1 MPDVVVSVRDLQ
13 TTFHTKLGPVRA
25 VDGISYEI
33 GKGRTLGIVGESGC
47 GKSVASYSLMR
58 LIEPPGEI
66 TGGEVRL
73 HGEDLLALPEERM
86 ADYRGSRMAMIFQ
99 EPMTAL
105 NPVLTIGYQMDEQIM
120 RHKGLARKAS
130 RDRAL
135 EMLDR
140 VGIPS
145 PRERYDSYPHQLSGG
160 MRQRAMIA
168 MALSCDPEFLIAD
181 EPTTALDVTI
191 QAQILDLLNDLR
203 RETGTSVIIITH
215 DLGVVA
221 ETADKVAVMYLGHIV
236 EFGPA
241 ECIYGPPYHP
251 YTEALLS
258 AVPIPDPTAVQKH
271 IRLSGT
277 VPSALH
283 PPSGCVFHT
292 RCPRRSL
299 LPDGGSICERET
311 PPQRDNT
318 PAHRIYCHVPLEEL
332 RKMEPIITT
341 D

>member
-120 RHKGLARKAS
+120 RHMGLSRKAS
-130 RDRAL
+130 RERAL

-145 PRERYDSYPHQLSGG
+145 PRERYESYPHQLSGG

-191 QAQILDLLNDLR
+191 QGQILELIQRMQDELHM
-203 RETGTSVIIITH
+203 SVQFITH
-215 DLGVVA
+215 DLGVISEISDEVL
-221 ETADKVAVMYLGHIV
+221 VMYAGVACEMAPTQELIGN
-236 EFGPA
+236 PR
-241 ECIYGPPYHP
+241 HP
-251 YTEALLS
+251 YTVALLES
-258 AVPIPDPTAVQKH
+258 IP
-271 IRLSGT
+271 RLGRRAARLPAIGGM
-277 VPSALH
+277 VPSLFELPA
-283 PPSGCVFHT
+283 GCPFQN
-292 RCPRRSL
+292 RCPRASDECRAA
-299 LPDGGSICERET
+299 R
-311 PPQRDNT
+311 PPMQTVAPGHKVACFN
-318 PAHRIYCHVPLEEL
+318 PAGAR
-332 RKMEPIITT
+332 
-341 D
+341 